1 MSEYSSLKL
10 FFLPLRLGVDDNES
24 KEGNGMKNEPF
35 MTFVSICLFR
45 ERFWEGKF
53 AFLCVFF
60 LFLCFCL
67 RSTKK
72 RTCEQAFLR
81 ISRMREASLQ
91 FVVLS
96 TGSVVSDLVWMTLK
110 NFIKQDL
117 IDSSFLGNQYVVL
130 TKQNDFTNAAIYRRR
145 K

>member
-24 KEGNGMKNEPF
+24 KEGNKMKNEPF

-72 RTCEQAFLR
+72 RTCEQAFFMDFKDEK
-81 ISRMREASLQ
+81 SFASIR
-91 FVVLS
+91 S
-96 TGSVVSDLVWMTLK
+96 LK
-110 NFIKQDL
+110 HWV
-117 IDSSFLGNQYVVL
+117 SSF
-130 TKQNDFTNAAIYRRR
+130 
-145 K
+145 